1 MTKEYVRANSKFVIN
16 IGSLLENK
24 VNSMDYFNRKQWQI
38 FNTNEDIAL
47 LLENSFNYKYKIK
60 QNVWLQGINI
70 EAFVQF
76 VLNIKGK

>member
-1 MTKEYVRANSKFVIN
+1 
-16 IGSLLENK
+16 
-24 VNSMDYFNRKQWQI
+24 MDYFNRKQWQI